1 VKIVH
6 EPKKALSKE
15 KVKLALEADSGHRFL
30 GILANQND
38 DESSSALLAYGG
50 LALGV
55 IAIACFWFKKAI

>member
-1 VKIVH
+1 M
-6 EPKKALSKE
+6 E
-15 KVKLALEADSGHRFL
+15 KVKLALEADSGHKFL

-55 IAIACFWFKKAI
+55 IAVAFFWFNKSL